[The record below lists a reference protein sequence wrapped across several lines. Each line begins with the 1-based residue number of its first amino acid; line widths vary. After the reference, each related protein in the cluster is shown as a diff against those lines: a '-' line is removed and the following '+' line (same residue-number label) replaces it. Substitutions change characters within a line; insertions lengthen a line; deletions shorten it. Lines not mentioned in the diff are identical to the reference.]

1 MGIIALTKTQFDQL
15 MWSYS
20 GQGAG
25 YISLSYENFNS
36 RVTLRNIRKAVHLF
50 DSLGLFD
57 HLTAD
62 EKLTGLKSMES
73 NSIEHFTDILSSFKD
88 VTLEI
93 DLEYGIAKKQYEN
106 LTRKLA
112 AISKGNFVPT
122 NIIDTYDF
130 NRNKKFQYG
139 FTVNGKSYI
148 SELNQEDDWL
158 DLEFFSL
165 VEKALRE
172 QQPNGAFYMLYPNDG
187 FRYIYLTHQQA
198 DILKDAKLLELTAE
212 EIDDN

>member
-1 MGIIALTKTQFDQL
+1 MVLQ
-15 MWSYS
+15 
-20 GQGAG
+20 
-25 YISLSYENFNS
+25 
-36 RVTLRNIRKAVHLF
+36 
-50 DSLGLFD
+50 
-57 HLTAD
+57 
-62 EKLTGLKSMES
+62 
-73 NSIEHFTDILSSFKD
+73 
-88 VTLEI
+88 
-93 DLEYGIAKKQYEN
+93 KKQYEN